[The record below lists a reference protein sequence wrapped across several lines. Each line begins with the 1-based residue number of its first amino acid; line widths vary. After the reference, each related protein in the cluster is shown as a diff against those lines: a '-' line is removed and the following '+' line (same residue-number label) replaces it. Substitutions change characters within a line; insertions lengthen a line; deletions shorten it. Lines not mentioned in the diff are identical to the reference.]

1 MRTSP
6 LGRSFVVALA
16 AGAAAVVLSLGPPAS
31 ANHGAPHASDQGQ
44 SSSSANSQSAEHAQ
58 NDRAGNDEAPAQ
70 QAAGAGAAGN
80 GDTQGASGSNP
91 DGGGID
97 KPWCG
102 TDGNLECQGTSDFD
116 GNNGC
121 GNDADRED
129 DNNGNCGGGPVKAK
143 ECPPAS
149 AKASVR
155 GVERADERSRIRQC
169 ASAANSANS
178 ANSGSS
184 DNTTPVA
191 GTTAEVAGT
200 NSGRP
205 TDTANIL
212 ASVAAAAG
220 TTTAGGSGAQDATQ
234 VLGVS
239 FERQAAPDQA
249 GSPAASPAQV
259 KGIQFERGQLGR
271 TGLHTALLVL
281 IALGLVGAGASLKR
295 LAHRP

>member
-6 LGRSFVVALA
+6 WGRSLGVALA
-16 AGAAAVVLSLGPPAS
+16 AGVAAVVLSLGPPAS

-58 NDRAGNDEAPAQ
+58 NDRAGNDEAAAQ
-70 QAAGAGAAGN
+70 QAAGAGAASN

-149 AKASVR
+149 ARASAR
-155 GVERADERSRIRQC
+155 GVERAGERSRIRQC
-169 ASAANSANS
+169 ASATTANPA
-178 ANSGSS
+178 
-184 DNTTPVA
+184 TPEGTAAVA

-200 NSGRP
+200 NFGRP
-205 TDTANIL
+205 SDTANIL
-212 ASVAAAAG
+212 ASVAAGAG
-220 TTTAGGSGAQDATQ
+220 TTTAGGSAAQDATQ

-239 FERQAAPDQA
+239 FERPAAPDPA

-271 TGLHTALLVL
+271 TGLDTALLVL
-281 IALGLVGAGASLKR
+281 IALGLVGSGASLKR